1 MFIISPMNK
10 ACRCIHVKNN
20 DKTQTPQQSPELG
33 FITVNAYNSRM
44 DFCLPD
50 SVINSFLSMES

>member
-1 MFIISPMNK
+1 MNK